1 MDVYLNSENAK
12 SSTFS
17 VQKTRSEIELNPKE
31 TGEVQRRWKLF
42 IGGQSAAWEAFSPD
56 RPKFL
61 ADSHFAP
68 SDQGWGINL
77 SKSANRL
84 AAIRGLDGS
93 MGRIWDSQT
102 REAVR
107 PNSWWCTFLTIKWG
121 GDWGRLTVYIL
132 SSTFTSLLQD
142 ACCLLW
148 ANNFWTVVFSLK
160 MKTKLLWSFLKEWT
174 GGKTASSPDRK
185 LPTFASIWI
194 RHLRLLFGFVT
205 WDLPYVCIWMSL
217 EICDRIF
224 IWMLLEIF
232 NYMCIYIPKAL
243 YSLCHRGLAYFN
255 HISYIQKQET
265 C

>member
-102 REAVR
+102 REAVW

-148 ANNFWTVVFSLK
+148 ANNFWTVVFSVK

-174 GGKTASSPDRK
+174 WGKTASSSDRK
-185 LPTFASIWI
+185 LPTFASIWMSLEISIWI
-194 RHLRLLFGFVT
+194 RHLRFAICLYLDVT
-205 WDLPYVCIWMSL
+205 WDLQLYLYLHSKGS
-217 EICDRIF
+217 
-224 IWMLLEIF
+224 
-232 NYMCIYIPKAL
+232 IYIH
-243 YSLCHRGLAYFN
+243 CVIVGW
-255 HISYIQKQET
+255 HILIIYYISRNNKHTKFQNYTNWK
-265 C
+265 